1 MAEIN
6 SDKLTIKRKKGLMS
20 VFLTST
26 QIDLSEK
33 AFLSSFVTFSD
44 EAPELLDDSTPY
56 AVRLDYDLPAQAI
69 PWSLRLSETKA
80 QLDQLQLAK
89 QALESLSVLSTSR
102 IPYLSPDN
110 LFFVDERVLVIHQ
123 GVEGLLV
130 PRVLSEADRFK
141 RIRALV
147 LNVLN
152 PKIAFEKWLEND
164 VVSKNTFTQG
174 ILATNDTEELKT
186 LIQEA
191 YQAEFERVGAKLRPV
206 NKRKYLSLKIWGIA
220 AAVLV
225 LGLSVAAFLSYGYYM
240 PQKDRIVSAQSAF
253 VTENY
258 VKTLD
263 DLKSYA
269 PESLPKTAQ
278 YIAAASSVH
287 LTDLT
292 QAQRET
298 ILQKLS
304 SKTDENTLAYWIYSG
319 RGNFEKSLDL
329 AQNIGDDQLTLL
341 AYSNLFEATKLDSNM
356 DGAKKQKLLEEYT
369 KQISELKEKLEIK

>member
-1 MAEIN
+1 MAEMN

-44 EAPELLDDSTPY
+44 EAPELPDDPTPY
-56 AVRLDYDLPAQAI
+56 AVRLDYELPAQAI
-69 PWSLRLSETKA
+69 PWSLRLSEMKTR
-80 QLDQLQLAK
+80 LDQLQLAK
-89 QALESLSVLSTSR
+89 QSLESLSVLSTSR
-102 IPYLSPDN
+102 LPYLYPEN
-110 LFFVDERVLVIHQ
+110 LFFIDERVLAIHH

-130 PRVLSEADRFK
+130 PRTLSEADRFK
-141 RIRALV
+141 QIRALV

-164 VVSKNTFTQG
+164 IVSKDTFTQE
-174 ILATNDTEELKT
+174 ILATNDVDELKG

-191 YQAEFERVGAKLRPV
+191 YQTEFERVGAKLRSV
-206 NKRKYLSLKIWGIA
+206 NKKKYLSLKIWGIA
-220 AAVLV
+220 ATVLV

-292 QAQRET
+292 QAQKET

-341 AYSNLFEATKLDSNM
+341 AYSNLFEATKLDSKM

-369 KQISELKEKLEIK
+369 KQITELKEKLEIK